1 MTMNVKNV
9 WHRIGKLMNGIGIVN
24 RMLRSVN
31 EVLRKCWDCVKMN
44 KLLTVNWFIINC
56 QGVYE

>member
-1 MTMNVKNV
+1 MMNVKNV
-9 WHRIGKLMNGIGIVN
+9 WHRISKLMKEIGIVN
-24 RMLRSVN
+24 
-31 EVLRKCWDCVKMN
+31 EVWMKCWDCVKMN

>member
-1 MTMNVKNV
+1 MNVKNV
-9 WHRIGKLMNGIGIVN
+9 WHKISKLMNEMGIVN
-24 RMLRSVN
+24 EMLGSVN